1 MQEASLVGLVKTLLI
16 ILLIYF
22 GLKIIF
28 KWFGPL
34 ILKYFMKK
42 MGEKAFKGFSQNGG
56 FPNQQ
61 TQQRRENNIDKNSK
75 NNKKEKKPV
84 GEYIDYEE
92 ID

>member
-1 MQEASLVGLVKTLLI
+1 
-16 ILLIYF
+16 
-22 GLKIIF
+22 
-28 KWFGPL
+28 
-34 ILKYFMKK
+34 MKK

-61 TQQRRENNIDKNSK
+61 TQQRSENNIDKNSK